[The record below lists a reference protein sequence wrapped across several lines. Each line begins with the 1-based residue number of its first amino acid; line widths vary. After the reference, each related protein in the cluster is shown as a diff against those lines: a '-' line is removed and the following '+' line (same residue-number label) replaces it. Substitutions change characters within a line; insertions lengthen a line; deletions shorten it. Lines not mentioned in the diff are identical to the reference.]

1 MTISAA
7 TKNLSDA
14 WKMCSPSP
22 IGKALDTM
30 DVNKQHFLRIINFF
44 IIIVFV
50 FVCMTSW
57 LSSHCVV
64 LTYKYIYL
72 HFSQRWFEN
81 ESYREDMFFLNLI
94 SLLTFFALLYNLVF
108 VTSVLSA
115 QPRRKSKDRL
125 ARNQD
130 NVFKL
135 SYMSTISQI
144 SNIKVHFNGWVI
156 F

>member
-1 MTISAA
+1 
-7 TKNLSDA
+7 
-14 WKMCSPSP
+14 
-22 IGKALDTM
+22 
-30 DVNKQHFLRIINFF
+30 
-44 IIIVFV
+44 
-50 FVCMTSW
+50 MTSW

-81 ESYREDMFFLNLI
+81 ESYREDLLFLNLI
-94 SLLTFFALLYNLVF
+94 SLLNIFALLYNLVF
-108 VTSVLSA
+108 VTSVLRA